1 MACSPM
7 QREKILAHDRVE
19 EERRMSRSRD
29 TENGVKVMVWG
40 FCGPTGGEIVKE
52 LRCRNFDV
60 SEWISDQQSSKN
72 IWDFLRGNIDPVERD
87 VGSLIPYES
96 FHKSYFDI
104 YHVMIARRGL
114 YYAELHEVIN
124 EFSLAYHYFSY
135 ILKNKKID
143 LVLFANIPHE
153 GPDFVLYQV
162 AKLNGIR
169 TLICYQTLF
178 EGKFLFS
185 ATIEDFGRFKKIPSL
200 FGGDKI
206 ILEHGHHQY
215 LSYMEGFTSVKNQGT
230 ESVFCEA
237 FHICRLIFGR
247 FVFLLKNP
255 WRPLKARIKG
265 LLIKN
270 AEYNLQKSYLRQ
282 IKQHTL
288 NKGALDSLIDGQE
301 NIVYFPLHL
310 QPELSTSALG
320 GVFQD
325 QIYAIETLSS
335 LLGNGWIILV
345 KENPK
350 QTFFQRRDSFFKRLN
365 SLNNVYLVDKTYS
378 TYRLIEKSRF
388 VATISGT
395 AGWEAIK
402 GGRKCL
408 VFGTAWYSGLPGCY
422 TYGSDFDLKSFLESI
437 EEKVAFEEFQ
447 EAFNGLMSKAGRG
460 VVDSAYSD
468 LVPDFN
474 IQTNAKKVVD
484 SIVEVLRSPKT
495 IWDY

>member
-1 MACSPM
+1 M
-7 QREKILAHDRVE
+7 QKILAYDKVGEGRI
-19 EERRMSRSRD
+19 MSRSSG
-29 TENGVKVMVWG
+29 TERGVKVMVWG
-40 FCGPTGGEIVKE
+40 FCGPIGGEIVKE
-52 LRCRNFDV
+52 LSCRNFDV
-60 SEWISDQQSSKN
+60 SEWISDQQGSKN

-87 VGSLIPYES
+87 VGSLISYES
-96 FHKSYFDI
+96 FHSSYFDT

-135 ILKNKKID
+135 VLKNQKID

-153 GPDFVLYQV
+153 GPDFVLYEV
-162 AKLNGIR
+162 AKLNGIK

-178 EGKFLFS
+178 DDKFLFS
-185 ATIEDFGRFKKIPSL
+185 ATIEDFGRFEKIPSL

-206 ILEHGHHQY
+206 VLEHGHCQY
-215 LSYMEGFTSVKNQGT
+215 LFYMKGFTDLENQGP
-230 ESVFCEA
+230 ESF
-237 FHICRLIFGR
+237 FRKTLHMCRSCFAR
-247 FVFLLKNP
+247 FLFFLKNP

-265 LLIKN
+265 ILITN
-270 AEYNLQKSYLRQ
+270 AEYNLQKSYLHQ
-282 IKQHTL
+282 IKQYTL
-288 NKGALDSLIDGQE
+288 SKGALDSLIDSQE

-310 QPELSTSALG
+310 QPELSTSVLG

-335 LLGNGWIILV
+335 LLGNGWVILV

-402 GGRKCL
+402 GGGKCL
-408 VFGTAWYSGLPGCY
+408 VFGKTWYSGLPGCY
-422 TYGSDFDLKSFLESI
+422 TYGGDFDLKSFLGSI
-437 EEKVAFEEFQ
+437 EEKVLFEEFQ

-460 VVDSAYSD
+460 VVDSAYSG
-468 LVPDFN
+468 LVADFN
-474 IQTNAKKVVD
+474 IQRNAKKVVD
-484 SIVEVLRSPKT
+484 SIVEVLRSPIT
-495 IWDY
+495 IWH

>member
-1 MACSPM
+1 MG
-7 QREKILAHDRVE
+7 
-19 EERRMSRSRD
+19 RSRD
-29 TENGVKVMVWG
+29 TENGVKIMVWG
-40 FCGPTGGEIVKE
+40 FCGSIGGEIVKE

-60 SEWISDQQSSKN
+60 SEWISDQQGSKN
-72 IWDFLRGNIDPVERD
+72 IWDFLRGNIDAVERG

-96 FHKSYFDI
+96 FHESYFDT

-114 YYAELHEVIN
+114 YYAELHEITN

-135 ILKNKKID
+135 VLKNTKID

-169 TLICYQTLF
+169 TLICYQTIF
-178 EGKFLFS
+178 EDKFLFS
-185 ATIEDFGRFKKIPSL
+185 ATIEDFGQFEKIPSV
-200 FGGDKI
+200 FVGGTI

-215 LSYMEGFTSVKNQGT
+215 LSYMDGFRNLENQGT
-230 ESVFCEA
+230 ESVFYEA
-237 FHICRLIFGR
+237 FHTCFSFFASL
-247 FVFLLKNP
+247 VLLLKNP

-282 IKQHTL
+282 IKENTL
-288 NKGALDSLIDGQE
+288 SSSALDSLIDNRE

-325 QIYAIETLSS
+325 QLYAIETLSS
-335 LLGNGWIILV
+335 LLGNGWAILV

-408 VFGTAWYSGLPGCY
+408 VFGKTWYSGLPGCH
-422 TYGSDFDLKSFLESI
+422 TYGGDFDLKSFLESI
-437 EEKVAFEEFQ
+437 EEKVSFEEFQ
-447 EAFNGLMSKAGRG
+447 EAFNGLMRKAGTG
-460 VVDSAYSD
+460 VVDSAYSG
-468 LVPDFN
+468 LVADFN
-474 IQTNAKKVVD
+474 IQRNAKKVVD

-495 IWDY
+495 IWH